1 MLAHHGFKL
10 WTLGD
15 LVHAGRTTG
24 KADTRDRNW
33 PHQDHWRR
41 RQRARRLTEGRART
55 VLARAHTL
63 LSEANKR
70 PRLGYANRQK
80 MQPLLLGRT
89 AAKACDPLAI
99 VLTAAIFGAAM
110 TTSSGQ
116 ATLCRNVPP
125 CPTRCA

>member
-1 MLAHHGFKL
+1 VL
-10 WTLGD
+10 
-15 LVHAGRTTG
+15 
-24 KADTRDRNW
+24 
-33 PHQDHWRR
+33 
-41 RQRARRLTEGRART
+41 RALKPC
-55 VLARAHTL
+55 
-63 LSEANKR
+63 SEANKR

-110 TTSSGQ
+110 TTSMAKRS
-116 ATLCRNVPP
+116 LCRNVPP